1 MISLDFHFITN
12 PPHFTYIVLLRLVQ
26 PLSNHP
32 VVLNGPKPEHPQQNP
47 FSKASSSVAIEV
59 DILQV
64 YDSDSF
70 SYNIYHIPPLNKK
83 TCVQYT
89 WPILGHLFEMPFEK
103 TTTAC
108 VSLSQK
114 KTSTNMWLTY
124 HFQLQAKALICWQPS
139 KQQLNRISPWSTTP
153 TDQRE
158 RVNGTEGSIGWG
170 SSGPGSKEIA
180 SKLRGTTKKTR
191 LKY

>member
-1 MISLDFHFITN
+1 
-12 PPHFTYIVLLRLVQ
+12 
-26 PLSNHP
+26 
-32 VVLNGPKPEHPQQNP
+32 
-47 FSKASSSVAIEV
+47 
-59 DILQV
+59 
-64 YDSDSF
+64 
-70 SYNIYHIPPLNKK
+70 
-83 TCVQYT
+83 
-89 WPILGHLFEMPFEK
+89 
-103 TTTAC
+103 
-108 VSLSQK
+108 
-114 KTSTNMWLTY
+114 MWLTY